1 MTQAFD
7 DCATEVEQETVK
19 KNQIIGI
26 EYDENI
32 YGLATTNMLIHSD
45 GNSNIRQGSC
55 FDFEDWIK
63 ENRPNIILMNPPYNA
78 QRKHLPEKYTK
89 SWAKKKKED
98 PSKGF
103 YFVKFIA
110 DTLNSVNVTATLAVL
125 LPVACA
131 IGTSGEIAKIKKSIL
146 EENTLDAVF
155 TLPNEIFH
163 PGASASACCM
173 VFKIGKKHSD
183 VSNPD
188 TYFGYCKDDGFK
200 KKKNLGRVEQL
211 DVSTGKGRWVE
222 IEKKWINLYRNRTSV
237 DGLSATHKVDGTN
250 EWLCEAYMKTDYSLL
265 TSSDFQQTINE
276 YLSYLVKEGKIYE
289 S

>member
-1 MTQAFD
+1 MTQSLD
-7 DCATEVEQETVK
+7 DCATEVEQEKVK
-19 KNQIIGI
+19 KNQVLGI

-45 GNSNIRQGSC
+45 GNSNIKQGNC
-55 FDFEDWIK
+55 FDFAEWIK

-89 SWAKKKKED
+89 SWAKNKKED

-103 YFVKFIA
+103 YFVKYIA
-110 DTLNSVNVTATLAVL
+110 DTLNSANIQATLAVL

-131 IGTSGEIAKIKKSIL
+131 IGTTGEIAKIKKEIL
-146 EENTLDAVF
+146 LENTLDAVF
-155 TLPNEIFH
+155 TLPNDIFH

-173 VFKIGKKHSD
+173 VFKVGKKHSD
-183 VSNPD
+183 ISNPD
-188 TYFGYCKDDGFK
+188 TFFGYYKDDGFR

-211 DVSTGKGRWVE
+211 DVTTGKGRWIE
-222 IEKKWINLYRNRTSV
+222 IQNQWINLYRERSSI
-237 DGLSATHKVDGTN
+237 DGFSAIHKVGGGD
-250 EWLCEAYMKTDYSLL
+250 EWLCEAYMKTDYSKL
-265 TSSDFQQTINE
+265 TQNDFQQTLNDF
-276 YLSYLVKEGKIYE
+276 LAYLVKEGNIHE